1 MRRKRS
7 ISGSKSLRNYN
18 LREYETLNEVTIRS
32 ASPTDLVDLRQAVV
46 ELQEYERDLHA
57 TRLPGEQI
65 ADAYLAWLMQQAQ
78 KGGAI
83 LVAEISGTFTGF
95 VAGWVV
101 EDDNIAETTDSNRT
115 GYVSDACVMP
125 AYRGRRIASKLLS
138 AIERHLAGPGI
149 TRVRIASL
157 AANASAQMAYQRA
170 GYEPYEIVYEK
181 RLQNGRTPSLE
192 IP

>member
-1 MRRKRS
+1 MRD
-7 ISGSKSLRNYN
+7 YN

-65 ADAYLAWLMQQAQ
+65 ADAYLAWLMQRAQ

-83 LVAEISGTFTGF
+83 LVAEVGGTFTGF

-101 EDDNIAETTDSNRT
+101 EDDNIAETKDSNRT
-115 GYVSDACVMP
+115 GYVSDVCVMP
-125 AYRGRRIASKLLS
+125 AYRGRRIAGELLS

-149 TRVRIASL
+149 TRVRIVSL